1 MMWEEFKMNSEK
13 KVYCKPLMEVV
24 EMDYGPS
31 ILECSGEGCVRIRF
45 LDDSEETGDGE

>member
-1 MMWEEFKMNSEK
+1 MMWEEFKMNGEK
-13 KVYCKPLMEVV
+13 KLYFKPEMEVV

-45 LDDSEETGDGE
+45 LDPEETEEE

>member
-45 LDDSEETGDGE
+45 LDPEETGDGE